1 MIKNVPSSMPLPPNA
16 LWQFSPCTAPLW
28 QTNQFAGVDAKLH
41 QDMSHTWQQE
51 ETADVFGNADPS
63 V

>member
-1 MIKNVPSSMPLPPNA
+1 MSLLGATPNA
-16 LWQFSPCTAPLW
+16 LWQFSLRAAPFW
-28 QTNQFAGVDAKLH
+28 PTNQFAGVDAMLH

-51 ETADVFGNADPS
+51 EIADVFGNADPS